1 MNKYIDRLINKSINQ
16 SIQNWFKVVVFLFDP
31 VKRQKLHT
39 MEAARKKVKLTTSQ
53 GKLVQFQEQ
62 SDVAFTLLLKS
73 QVQENPLNLQ
83 ELLTHSLV
91 PMPLCLVTPD
101 GFFEKT
107 TKSSMLHFLMKGN
120 VEEVKY
126 PTQSK
131 FIQDGNALFYYLI
144 GLVPTFGG
152 VSLQM
157 LSQMAQKQNF
167 IFSTDSCH
175 GNSIKGQERA

>member
-1 MNKYIDRLINKSINQ
+1 
-16 SIQNWFKVVVFLFDP
+16 
-31 VKRQKLHT
+31 
-39 MEAARKKVKLTTSQ
+39 MEAASKKVKLTTSQ

-73 QVQENPLNLQ
+73 QFQENPLNLQ
-83 ELLTHSLV
+83 ELLTYSLV

-101 GFFEKT
+101 GYFSKT

-126 PTQSK
+126 PTQSM

-157 LSQMAQKQNF
+157 LSQMA
-167 IFSTDSCH
+167 
-175 GNSIKGQERA
+175 